1 MLAHIVAGDVGQ
13 AGVEMLV
20 GGAAGERGEVRVER
34 AGEPAPAPG
43 AATG

>member
-20 GGAAGERGEVRVER
+20 GGAPGELGELGLERGASR
-34 AGEPAPAPG
+34 ASTRRG
-43 AATG
+43 